1 MIAMTAGEVKTYSI
15 SVAGDSG
22 KQLAVW
28 LENAPEGAATIV
40 LTELSTGRTWN
51 SLWEPEGFVGERVI
65 SDVVVPG
72 EFTATITAQAAFAT
86 IPLSLE
92 IYG

>member
-1 MIAMTAGEVKTYSI
+1 MIAMTAGQVKTYSI
-15 SVAGDSG
+15 SVAGEDARL
-22 KQLAVW
+22 LAMW

-51 SLWEPEGFVGERVI
+51 SYWEPEGFVGERVI

-72 EFTATITAQAAFAT
+72 EFTATITAQTAFAA